1 MTSCAFRRGR
11 DPEPVRS
18 DVRGAPKILRRT
30 LLQGAAAA
38 LALPGSVLANTA
50 ARRSIPST
58 GASLPAIGL
67 GSWITFNVGRDP
79 VLLEACAEVIA
90 AFTEAGGGMIDS
102 SPMYGSSQDTIG
114 YGLEKL
120 GGTQNVF
127 ATDKVWTQA
136 KDQTRA
142 QILESGAAWGVE
154 AFDLMQVHNLVSW
167 EAHLETLFEMKADGR
182 IAHVGLTTSHGRR
195 HDLLERL
202 MRDYP
207 VDTVQLT
214 YNIADRAAEDRLLPL
229 AREKGIAVIA
239 NRPFQR
245 GALPRALQGRPL
257 PSVAAELG
265 VDNWP
270 QLLLK
275 FIISHPA
282 LTVAIPATTQVA
294 HVRQNKA
301 AENGPLPDAEMRRQI
316 VSHFEN
322 L

>member
-1 MTSCAFRRGR
+1 MVS
-11 DPEPVRS
+11 
-18 DVRGAPKILRRT
+18 RRT
-30 LLQGAAAA
+30 LLKGAAAA
-38 LALPGSVLANTA
+38 LALPGTALAQA
-50 ARRSIPST
+50 ASLRSIPST
-58 GASLPAIGL
+58 GAALPAIGL

-79 VLLEACAEVIA
+79 VLLDACAKVIA
-90 AFTEAGGGMIDS
+90 AFAEEGGGMIDS

-114 YGLEKL
+114 YALQKL
-120 GGTQNVF
+120 GYPETVF
-127 ATDKVWTQA
+127 SADKVWTNA
-136 KDQTRA
+136 DDGGRA
-142 QILESGAAWGVE
+142 QIAQSRAAWGVG
-154 AFDLMQVHNLVSW
+154 ALDLLQVHNLVSW
-167 EAHLETLFEMKADGR
+167 EAHLETLFALKAERR

-202 MRDYP
+202 MREYP

-214 YNIADRAAEDRLLPL
+214 YNLADRAAEERLLPL
-229 AREKGIAVIA
+229 ARERGIAVIA

-245 GALPRALQGRPL
+245 GRLTRALDGRPL
-257 PSVAAELG
+257 PDVAGALG

-282 LTVAIPATTQVA
+282 LTVAIPATTSIA

-301 AENGPLPDAEMRRQI
+301 AARGPLPDADMRRRI
-316 VSHFEN
+316 VSHFRD